1 MLLSQ
6 HPQHPSSHGL
16 IQNVQ
21 APDPSC
27 IKGRST
33 SSDVVRGDQESTA
46 SMFHHPTS
54 TSAGDCPQSPASHMD
69 IASGETKENKG
80 AALVMR
86 EIQNMEDNRVS
97 TSPKRVGIYVGTNHE
112 AQSLTI
118 PSTVQ
123 AHQTPAMDMVD
134 VPSSPP
140 QPHSLNTTDPFPTPT
155 SSLQPMTPV
164 HTSSIPS
171 YSDDGTGSPLHLQHT
186 NTPMGE
192 LDPSPTLEDR
202 NDSTL
207 EPSERTLGSILPSVE
222 LRHVPQS
229 PPFAVP
235 LAAPPTA
242 LDTVSIPLFQY
253 APAFPP
259 IPFVPVEGGLLL
271 YTPAGYDGSG
281 SYTFPVQPT
290 LSRDT
295 T

>member
-1 MLLSQ
+1 MPPSPSSHPGPLPTRQGPQPLIQDPSGLFHDNAHVALMLLSQ

-27 IKGRST
+27 IKVRST

-54 TSAGDCPQSPASHMD
+54 TSAGDCQQSPASHMD
-69 IASGETKENKG
+69 IANGETKENKG

-97 TSPKRVGIYVGTNHE
+97 TSPKQVGIYVGTNHE

-140 QPHSLNTTDPFPTPT
+140 QPHSLNTVTP
-155 SSLQPMTPV
+155 Q
-164 HTSSIPS
+164 
-171 YSDDGTGSPLHLQHT
+171 
-186 NTPMGE
+186 E
-192 LDPSPTLEDR
+192 
-202 NDSTL
+202 
-207 EPSERTLGSILPSVE
+207 
-222 LRHVPQS
+222 
-229 PPFAVP
+229 
-235 LAAPPTA
+235 
-242 LDTVSIPLFQY
+242 
-253 APAFPP
+253 
-259 IPFVPVEGGLLL
+259 
-271 YTPAGYDGSG
+271 
-281 SYTFPVQPT
+281 
-290 LSRDT
+290 
-295 T
+295 